1 MPVKYSPDI
10 KAETVRLRIEEGLKY
25 NEISKKM
32 NIPVVTLKR
41 WLKGIKKVKDIKI
54 SKKTSDTQGT
64 DKSTV
69 TQEAEKL
76 KVSQAADTLSD
87 TKNKENI
94 EVTGDTGDTGDTD
107 VTDDVFKGSKV
118 TFDTKKGGI
127 SIEPSDIENIV
138 NKTPTTI
145 AHDLITSKTVE
156 PKESAGEQ
164 SGISAEDRLGKLL
177 PEGLKMPGSEEKSG
191 VLGYAIPIGLLLVGA
206 YLMKTQPDVN
216 TNTNVYR
223 GGEIR
228 KHGLSWL
235 EQGEDKW

>member
-1 MPVKYSPDI
+1 MVKAND
-10 KAETVRLRIEEGLKY
+10 
-25 NEISKKM
+25 
-32 NIPVVTLKR
+32 
-41 WLKGIKKVKDIKI
+41 IKKVEALKLREAGDTIRQI
-54 SKKTSDTQGT
+54 VTKTGLS
-64 DKSTV
+64 KSTLLKYFKKKGV
-69 TQEAEKL
+69 IKSVATLPVIKNDTPINNPTPKGEK
-76 KVSQAADTLSD
+76 SDIINNNDTLSD
-87 TKNKENI
+87 TKEITPPFDNVNI
-94 EVTGDTGDTGDTD
+94 SFNND
-107 VTDDVFKGSKV
+107 
-118 TFDTKKGGI
+118 GGI
-127 SIEPSDIENIV
+127 TLTSLD
-138 NKTPTTI
+138 TPMP
-145 AHDLITSKTVE
+145 HDLITSKTVE

-228 KHGLSWL
+228 KHGLNWL

>member
-1 MPVKYSPDI
+1 MVKAND
-10 KAETVRLRIEEGLKY
+10 
-25 NEISKKM
+25 
-32 NIPVVTLKR
+32 
-41 WLKGIKKVKDIKI
+41 IKKVEALKLREAGDTIRQI
-54 SKKTSDTQGT
+54 VTKTGLS
-64 DKSTV
+64 KSTLLKYFKKKGV
-69 TQEAEKL
+69 IKSVATLPVIKNDTPINNPTPKGEK
-76 KVSQAADTLSD
+76 SDIINNNDTLSD
-87 TKNKENI
+87 TKEITPPFDNVNI
-94 EVTGDTGDTGDTD
+94 SFNND
-107 VTDDVFKGSKV
+107 
-118 TFDTKKGGI
+118 GGI
-127 SIEPSDIENIV
+127 TLTSLD
-138 NKTPTTI
+138 TPI
-145 AHDLITSKTVE
+145 PHDPITPKAIE

-228 KHGLSWL
+228 KHGLNWL